1 MKTLLFVCGPNGIGK
16 TTVCRRLVELREG
29 TAYVDSDPCRL
40 MNPFVLDDITIP
52 VIARNI
58 AGMIRNYWDC
68 PYVDTVVFSYG
79 FHGRRKEVF
88 EAVLRQISDVEY
100 TFLPVLLECSEEEN
114 IRRMQK
120 DGRDPARIRRAVEI
134 SRTAFADADYPRM
147 NVTHCTVDKTA
158 EALMKLLPQ

>member
-1 MKTLLFVCGPNGIGK
+1 MKKFLFVCGPNGIGK

-58 AGMIRNYWDC
+58 AGMMRNYWDC

-79 FHGRRKEVF
+79 FHGRRREVF
-88 EAVLRQISDVEY
+88 EAVLREIADVEY
-100 TFLPVLLECSEEEN
+100 IFLPVLLECSEEEN
-114 IRRMQK
+114 VRRMQK
-120 DGRDPARIRRAVEI
+120 DERDPARIRRALEA
-134 SRTAFADADYPRM
+134 SRSAFADTDYPRID
-147 NVTHCTVDKTA
+147 VTCYTVDETA
-158 EALMKLLPQ
+158 EALMKLLAQ